1 MKPVPN
7 TLKKYTTKDPE
18 FVMEVI
24 EYVLEKNKDKTKSTS
39 VISKVLIF
47 KLLSLL
53 EEVSTPAMKEL
64 YPGLTERSLRFK
76 TSVCRKCVKAVS

>member
-7 TLKKYTTKDPE
+7 TLKKYTIKDPE

-24 EYVLEKNKDKTKSTS
+24 EYILDKHQSKSTS
-39 VISKVLIF
+39 VISKVSIF

-53 EEVSTPAMKEL
+53 EEISTPAMREL
-64 YPGLTERSLRFK
+64 YPDLTERSVRFK
-76 TSVCRKCVKAVS
+76 TAMCRKCIKAVS